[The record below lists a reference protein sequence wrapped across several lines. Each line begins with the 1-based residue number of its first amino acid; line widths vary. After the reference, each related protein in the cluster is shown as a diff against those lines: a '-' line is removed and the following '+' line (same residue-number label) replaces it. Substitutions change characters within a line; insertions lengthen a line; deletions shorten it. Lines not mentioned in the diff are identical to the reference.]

1 MKIRGLPADR
11 CARNRTGE
19 PHRRCT
25 INTPKRRVCRLAAL
39 MAGVASIVAGSHF
52 RSAYAEDRPLPYDRN
67 LPPADAQIGVQKQ
80 SPYLYRYEND
90 WQRNRA
96 WRERDNPL
104 LYIPKLP
111 EQQNAAPLPGVKL
124 LRKDPAPAQN
134 DETTQDER

>member
-1 MKIRGLPADR
+1 MRTRRVTTRR
-11 CARNRTGE
+11 CA
-19 PHRRCT
+19 
-25 INTPKRRVCRLAAL
+25 INTPKRSVLFHWALA
-39 MAGVASIVAGSHF
+39 AGVALIATVINF
-52 RSAYAEDRPLPYDRN
+52 RSAHADNPPLPYDRN

-111 EQQNAAPLPGVKL
+111 EQQNAAPLPGVKV
-124 LRKDPAPAQN
+124 LRKEPAPAEN
-134 DETTQDER
+134 ERTTQDDAAEQGER